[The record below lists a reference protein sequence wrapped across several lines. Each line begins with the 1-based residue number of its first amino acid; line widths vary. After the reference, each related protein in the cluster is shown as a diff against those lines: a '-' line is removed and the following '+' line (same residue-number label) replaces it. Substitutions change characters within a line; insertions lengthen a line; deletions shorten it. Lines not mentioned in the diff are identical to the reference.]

1 MNEPTLDPAAAD
13 ELLARQSRL
22 QAEAQAVIDE
32 LALLERLAALGEVE
46 QIGSVVSGLMVFPD
60 IDLNVRCDNPTA
72 EEVFD
77 ALRWLY
83 VQPRVVEVLYRDET
97 DPRRAGPAPG
107 DERHYFVARYL
118 HPGADGDA
126 GGAVEWKIDISVWTS
141 AEERSQLAHL
151 EELRARLTGD
161 TRLAILWIK
170 DVWSKKPSYPY
181 TVSGWE
187 VYDAVLE
194 HGVRTP
200 GDFAAYLAERG
211 LPAD

>member
-1 MNEPTLDPAAAD
+1 MDRPTLDPTAAD

-46 QIGSVVSGLMVFPD
+46 QIGSSVSGLMVWRD
-60 IDLNVRCDNPTA
+60 IDFNVRCDNPTA
-72 EEVFD
+72 EELFD

-83 VQPRVVEVLYRDET
+83 VHPGVVEVLYRNET
-97 DPRRAGPAPG
+97 GPGRAVPG
-107 DERHYFVARYL
+107 EERFYFVARYL
-118 HPGADGDA
+118 HPGGGSDA
-126 GGAVEWKIDISVWTS
+126 NGSVEWKIDISVWTS
-141 AEERSQLAHL
+141 ADERSQLAHL
-151 EELRARLTGD
+151 EELAARLTGE

-170 DVWSKKPSYPY
+170 DVWRTKPSYPY
-181 TVSGWE
+181 TVGGWE

-200 GDFAAYLAERG
+200 GEFAAYLAKRG
-211 LPAD
+211 LPVD